1 MSSILEI
8 LDRSKSYLDK
18 REIEKSRII
27 AETVVAEALQIDRIM
42 IYFIIY
48 EVPIFHLRR
57 IK

>member
-1 MSSILEI
+1 MSSILEV

-48 EVPIFHLRR
+48 EVHILHLRR